1 VEKRKN
7 NFFTNYTKEASVF
20 TGAFLCFILSK
31 LCTTFTA

>member
-20 TGAFLCFILSK
+20 TGAFFMLS
-31 LCTTFTA
+31 TF